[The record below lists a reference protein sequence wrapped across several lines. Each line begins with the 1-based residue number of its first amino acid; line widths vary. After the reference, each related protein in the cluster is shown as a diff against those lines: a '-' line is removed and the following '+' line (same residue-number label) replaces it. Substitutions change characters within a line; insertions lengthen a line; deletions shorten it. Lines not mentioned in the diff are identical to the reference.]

1 MKRIAATENSTTH
14 QHNYGDISLSMER
27 LALPM
32 KQDGNKPK
40 RKKPSVA
47 WCLATLAKLVITVAM
62 ILLSS
67 STIWITSNIA
77 KQDDGK
83 NDQRLI
89 AHFTTSPKQISTTKP
104 RSGRKLFEQV
114 LKDAFPF
121 ARNPT
126 EFRHQVTFLSQ
137 EMQQVTEDE
146 EDYVYSKEDLALI
159 LRSLYT
165 LLGFMNMPLWSGS
178 PAYQHFI
185 GTGSCLAR
193 LKRPAKEVALGLLH
207 GIYVQSWHP
216 DLKTIPT
223 DECQRRSLLNSVLGS
238 ELEKHIFYESG
249 VFGNGP
255 QHSCLHVYKD
265 MLVESRSSNN
275 QTIQTIVESIPYH
288 FILCDEIEEFLG
300 GDVSLANNWKRRDE
314 HHFDLL
320 QDMARLINE
329 PKLVS
334 WIETARQM
342 TIALYNTTDYAA
354 LYAYKEV
361 SPRLYKFVYN
371 RSIET
376 FRVDADPQEV
386 DRMKFVQDTSRREW
400 PMLSS
405 YFRPGESASF
415 NTSITAT
422 RSSCNAYH
430 ERDSS
435 ITPKAALDDFIS
447 VLDTLRTQT
456 LATCDVSSSVADS
469 ADIPFPFVP
478 PESVKRTRFV

>member
-1 MKRIAATENSTTH
+1 MKRHRAPENSITN
-14 QHNYGDISLSMER
+14 QQKNYDISLSMKR
-27 LALPM
+27 LEPPV
-32 KQDGNKPK
+32 KKDDNKPK
-40 RKKPSVA
+40 RKKTSAA
-47 WCLATLAKLVITVAM
+47 WCLTMVAT
-62 ILLSS
+62 ILFSS
-67 STIWITSNIA
+67 STIWMTSNIA
-77 KQDDGK
+77 KRQGGA
-83 NDQRLI
+83 NDHRLV
-89 AHFTTSPKQISTTKP
+89 ANFTASPKQISPTKHKN
-104 RSGRKLFEQV
+104 GRKLFEQV

-126 EFRHQVTFLSQ
+126 EFRHQITFSK
-137 EMQQVTEDE
+137 EMQDDTDGE

-165 LLGFMNMPLWSGS
+165 LLGFMNMGLYSGS

-185 GTGSCLAR
+185 GTASCLAR
-193 LKRPAKEVALGLLH
+193 LKRPAKEVAVGLLH
-207 GIYVQSWHP
+207 GMYVQSWHP
-216 DLKTIPT
+216 DLETIPT
-223 DECQRRSLLNSVLGS
+223 DECSRRSLLKSVLGS
-238 ELEKHIFYESG
+238 ELEKRLFYESG
-249 VFGNGP
+249 MFGNGP

-320 QDMARLINE
+320 QDIARLINE

-342 TIALYNTTDYAA
+342 TISLYNTTDYTA
-354 LYAYKEV
+354 LHAYKEL

-415 NTSITAT
+415 STSISAT
-422 RSSCNAYH
+422 RNFCNAYH

-435 ITPKAALDDFIS
+435 ITLRAALDKFIS
-447 VLDTLRTQT
+447 VLDILRRQT
-456 LATCDVSSSVADS
+456 LATCDVFPSVGDS
-469 ADIPFPFVP
+469 ADIPFPLVP
-478 PESVKRTRFV
+478 PESVKRTRFY

>member
-1 MKRIAATENSTTH
+1 MKRNAATENFTTH
-14 QHNYGDISLSMER
+14 QHNNGDISLSMER

-32 KQDGNKPK
+32 KQDGNKPT
-40 RKKPSVA
+40 RKHPSVA
-47 WCLATLAKLVITVAM
+47 WCLATLAKLVISVAM
-62 ILLSS
+62 ILVST

-77 KQDDGK
+77 KRDDGA

-89 AHFTTSPKQISTTKP
+89 AHFTTSPKQISATKS
-104 RSGRKLFEQV
+104 RRKLFEKV

-126 EFRHQVTFLSQ
+126 EFRHQVTF
-137 EMQQVTEDE
+137 TNNDE

-223 DECQRRSLLNSVLGS
+223 DECQRRSLLKSVLGS

-320 QDMARLINE
+320 QDMARLIDE

-342 TIALYNTTDYAA
+342 TIALYNTTDHAA
-354 LYAYKEV
+354 LHAYKEV
-361 SPRLYKFVYN
+361 SPRLYKYVYN

-376 FRVDADPQEV
+376 FRVDADPHEV

-422 RSSCNAYH
+422 RNCCNAYH

-435 ITPKAALDDFIS
+435 ITPKVALNDFIS

-456 LATCDVSSSVADS
+456 LATCDAVSSTVGDS
-469 ADIPFPFVP
+469 EEIPFPFVP
-478 PESVKRTRFV
+478 PDSVKRTRFV